1 MCCYHLIILIFELIE
16 QSFFWLGKG
25 ISLLIFCSFMID
37 DDFSFLNS
45 FEMVILDI
53 QVTCPCF
60 TLGTFA
66 MLKCLC
72 IVLIECTMNL
82 GLGVNKVYVL
92 ISCYLQ

>member
-37 DDFSFLNS
+37 DNFSFLNS
-45 FEMVILDI
+45 SEMVTIDI

-66 MLKCLC
+66 ILSASALS
-72 IVLIECTMNL
+72 L
-82 GLGVNKVYVL
+82 
-92 ISCYLQ
+92 